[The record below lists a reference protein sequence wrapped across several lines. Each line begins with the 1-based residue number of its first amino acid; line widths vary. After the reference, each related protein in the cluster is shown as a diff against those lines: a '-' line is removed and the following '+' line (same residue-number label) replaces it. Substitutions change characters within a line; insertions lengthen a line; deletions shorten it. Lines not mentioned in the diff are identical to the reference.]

1 MEIIQIKN
9 LIKKYKNE
17 KKVLDIKKLTVKQG
31 EIFSL
36 LGPNGAGKST
46 LINILTTY
54 LDYNSGEIK
63 ILGKNL
69 REESKGI
76 RKNIACVAQNISID
90 EHLSLEE
97 NLIFQGN
104 LYGIAKEE
112 LKKRAER
119 FIDEF
124 ELKEY
129 VKSPVSTYSGGIKRR
144 LDIAVNMISCPKILF
159 LDEPTVGIDIHSRKI
174 IWEMMKRIKDK
185 YGTTIFLTTHYLEE
199 AQELSDYI
207 CIMKNGDIA
216 AQGTINDLGK
226 YINQKIIK
234 IEFENEKNTE
244 YVKEKIFK
252 DKSVRLKK
260 NELYLKIDS
269 QDEIIYLNKILL
281 DNKIDFLYF
290 GLLKPNLEEIFINIM
305 DENKES
311 EGIWQ

>member
-17 KKVLDIKKLTVKQG
+17 KKVLDIEKLTVKQG

-63 ILGKNL
+63 ILGKSL
-69 REESKGI
+69 REESKEI

-90 EHLSLEE
+90 EHLSLKE

-112 LKKRAER
+112 LKKRVER

-144 LDIAVNMISCPKILF
+144 LDIAVNMISHPKILF

-174 IWEMMKRIKDK
+174 IWDMMKRIKDK

-199 AQELSDYI
+199 AQDLSDYI

-234 IEFENEKNTE
+234 IEFENEKNAE
-244 YVKEKIFK
+244 YAKEKIFK

-269 QDEIIYLNKILL
+269 QDEIIHFNKILL

-290 GLLKPNLEEIFINIM
+290 GLLKPNLEEIFISIM
-305 DENKES
+305 DENE
-311 EGIWQ
+311 EGEGVWQ

>member
-17 KKVLDIKKLTVKQG
+17 KKVLDIEKLTVKQG

-63 ILGKNL
+63 ILGKSL
-69 REESKGI
+69 REESKEI
-76 RKNIACVAQNISID
+76 RKNIACVAQNVSID
-90 EHLSLEE
+90 EHLSLKE

-112 LKKRAER
+112 LKKRVER

-144 LDIAVNMISCPKILF
+144 LDIAVNMISHPKILF

-174 IWEMMKRIKDK
+174 IWDMMKRIKDK

-199 AQELSDYI
+199 AQDLSDYI

-234 IEFENEKNTE
+234 IEFENEKNAE
-244 YVKEKIFK
+244 YAKEKIFK

-269 QDEIIYLNKILL
+269 QDEIIHFNKILL

-290 GLLKPNLEEIFINIM
+290 GLLKPNLEEIFISIM
-305 DENKES
+305 DENE
-311 EGIWQ
+311 EGEGVWQ

>member
-1 MEIIQIKN
+1 MRIKN

-54 LDYNSGEIK
+54 LDYDSGEIK

-69 REESKGI
+69 REESKEI

-216 AQGTINDLGK
+216 AQGTINDLEK

-234 IEFENEKNTE
+234 IEFENEKNAE
-244 YVKEKIFK
+244 YAKEKIFK

-305 DENKES
+305 DENRES